1 MQSFDEPL
9 GFATRYRL
17 RPYVSGEDTAA
28 LCHIY
33 RDAVMQLGSPQY
45 SIAQR
50 RVWALWSQSPQLVD
64 RMLSQGRTIVAEC
77 SDMAAGFAQLH
88 PESYVNMLYVA
99 PGFARQGIGMA
110 LLEMLEGMVREAAL
124 PVVQAHASLISRNL
138 FRKAGYRVRAY
149 APVTRHGV
157 ELPRHLMEKQL
168 IGEERR

>member
-9 GFATRYRL
+9 GYSTPYRL
-17 RPYVSGEDTAA
+17 RPYASGEDTAA
-28 LCHIY
+28 LCQIY
-33 RDAVMQLGSPQY
+33 RDAVMQLGSPYY

-64 RMLSQGRTIVAEC
+64 RMLSQGRTIVAEY
-77 SDMAAGFAQLH
+77 DGATAGFAQLH
-88 PESYVNMLYVA
+88 PGSYVNMLYVA

-110 LLEMLEGMVREAAL
+110 LLETLEGIVREAAL
-124 PVVQAHASLISRNL
+124 PMMQAHASLVSRNL

-157 ELPRHLMEKQL
+157 ELPRHLMEKLL
-168 IGEERR
+168 IE